1 MKGGVKKIWCLKCKE
16 DANYCGSRHHPEKLI
31 NSRHHPEKGSDAYE
45 LGKVDDDSER
55 KDDDTDRRGH
65 LCAGVGDAVST
76 RKEPKDGY
84 RKKEAEGAAPG
95 RRQKA
100 SSGDKGPQKANKAR
114 VAPKGK

>member
-16 DANYCGSRHHPEKLI
+16 DANYRGRSVPR
-31 NSRHHPEKGSDAYE
+31 SRHHPEKGSDAYE

-84 RKKEAEGAAPG
+84 RKKEAKGSTPG
-95 RRQKA
+95 RREKA
-100 SSGDKGPQKANKAR
+100 SSGDPGDTEIKE
-114 VAPKGK
+114 GKSTTQRKVKPA